1 MESGSV
7 GLFGTRLAVLRQ
19 PLRAAGRSTAATE
32 RLLALV
38 QELPDGA
45 ALALVDVRSTRDATR
60 TPPLLAKLAAAVKAR
75 GGEVVERTAPRRGE
89 LQAWIR
95 RHAAEMEATIEPRA
109 AAVLAERIG
118 GAVAESDVER
128 GEQTRIADSELRKLT
143 TYAGDRPIAVEDVEA
158 LVADTRPASLFA
170 ITNAIDRRDPAAAS
184 VAVDRALAE
193 GQPVLRI
200 LGALQGRLSDLI
212 VARDLAARGATPPEI
227 TKRVGRGNARMAER
241 LVEAA
246 RRYAGVRAG
255 DDADRPVRGGPG
267 DQDERHGDGAGAGRL
282 AGRVRDRDAPG
293 AASRVA
299 ALGRGRNG
307 LGGAGAQDA
316 VALDGEGA
324 ASFGQPQDADQLL
337 IHVQLAAGH
346 AQRTGD
352 REEQALVG
360 DGVLERGVEHAAQ
373 QMAAAEAAG
382 LDRPCQRCVL
392 GHEPQDGIGP
402 PPSQ

>member
-1 MESGSV
+1 MSVPLLLAHGDDGFSLDQVVAGFANAIGADDRVEIMPERSPDEAAIDRARLESGSV

-32 RLLALV
+32 RLMALV

-45 ALALVDVRSTRDATR
+45 ALALVDVRSTRDAR
-60 TPPLLAKLAAAVKAR
+60 RMPPLLAKLVAAVKAG
-75 GGEVVERTAPRRGE
+75 GGEVIERTAPGRGE

-95 RHAAEMEATIEPRA
+95 RHAAEIEATIEPRA

-118 GAVAESDVER
+118 GAVTESDVER

-193 GQPVLRI
+193 SQPVLRI

-212 VARDLAARGATPPEI
+212 VARDLAERGATPPEI
-227 TKRVGRGNARMAER
+227 TKRVGRGNARTAER

-246 RRYAGVRAG
+246 RRYTGVELETMLIG
-255 DDADRPVRGGPG
+255 LFEADLAIKTNAMEPEPALVAWLGEFVSGMPRERPT
-267 DQDERHGDGAGAGRL
+267 
-282 AGRVRDRDAPG
+282 
-293 AASRVA
+293 ASR
-299 ALGRGRNG
+299 R
-307 LGGAGAQDA
+307 
-316 VALDGEGA
+316 
-324 ASFGQPQDADQLL
+324 
-337 IHVQLAAGH
+337 
-346 AQRTGD
+346 
-352 REEQALVG
+352 
-360 DGVLERGVEHAAQ
+360 
-373 QMAAAEAAG
+373 
-382 LDRPCQRCVL
+382 
-392 GHEPQDGIGP
+392 
-402 PPSQ
+402 